1 MIIKIQFLIL
11 LSATLICGIAW
22 ALVFLLFSIFHG
34 MTKMFNKE
42 FIFFIAKILGVNLNT
57 IWAGLTF
64 AFLDGALVGFMFGL
78 ILMMIYK
85 SSRTQS

>member
-1 MIIKIQFLIL
+1 MVIKIKFLIL
-11 LSATLICGIAW
+11 LSATLVYGIVW
-22 ALVFLLFSIFHG
+22 SLIFLLFSIFHG

-42 FIFFIAKILGVNLNT
+42 FIFFIAKILGVNVNT

-64 AFLDGALVGFMFGL
+64 AFLDGALVGFLFGL

-85 SSRTQS
+85 RSRTKS